1 MAKQE
6 GLAMNVRDIV
16 KEWLIEHG
24 YEGLYN
30 NYCGC
35 ALDDLMTCQRD
46 TTLCKPGHKI
56 PCDPETC
63 PVNGDCPFHIGPR
76 EEKP

>member
-1 MAKQE
+1 
-6 GLAMNVRDIV
+6 MNVTDIV
-16 KEWLIEHG
+16 KGWLIERG
-24 YEGLYN
+24 YDGLYRED
-30 NYCGC
+30 CGC
-35 ALDDLMTCQRD
+35 ALEDLMICD
-46 TTLCKPGHKI
+46 GNAECEPGHKI